1 MRYELCYGP
10 SIQGC
15 GMFIR
20 LALEDGCADYVD
32 VAREERLGSSAVN
45 GFFTWS
51 WTSSF
56 P

>member
-1 MRYELCYGP
+1 MRYELCYRP
-10 SIQGC
+10 PIQER

-20 LALEDGCADYVD
+20 LALEEGCADDVD